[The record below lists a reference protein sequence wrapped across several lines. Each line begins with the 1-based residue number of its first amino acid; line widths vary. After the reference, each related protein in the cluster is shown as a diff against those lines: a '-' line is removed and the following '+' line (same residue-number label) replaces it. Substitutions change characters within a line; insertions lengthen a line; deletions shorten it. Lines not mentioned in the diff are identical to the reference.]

1 MKRDDID
8 RLVEDQLRDWEEVR
22 LRTMSLR
29 DVKVKDVTV
38 DGVPWRAQ
46 FNPARVVSTGAKVD
60 KASIAARPCF
70 LCRDNRPQCQHVHQW
85 GNYEILVNPFPI
97 FPGHLTIA
105 SCRHEPQSV
114 NGHVGDMLRLA
125 CELEGYT
132 VFYNGPQCGAS
143 APDHLHFQAVPSEY
157 MPLDRRYPFKRHY
170 FIDSQERVGEALSE
184 LLDSL
189 SAYGDEPMVNI
200 ALRAVDSSTIEAVV
214 VPRRAHRPQCY
225 DTVKVSPGA
234 VDVFGTLITVSE
246 ADFDAVDSSLAASVF
261 NDVAFASH
269 ELSVN
274 VGIMSAPEIQYELH
288 GPFESDAE
296 GAEFRPLSS
305 DSYFTL
311 KDVTIGVD
319 FHWQRKE
326 NQSFLGKLKL
336 KKSGDLTLA
345 LNIVPVED
353 YLTSVISSEMSA
365 DASLELLKAHAVI
378 SRSWVLAQI
387 CHKAS
392 ASGHVD
398 MLDTPE
404 ERVKWYDHDD
414 HVDFDVC
421 ADDHCQRYQG
431 ITRASNP
438 IVREVIK
445 ETRGEVLM
453 DNDTICDARFS
464 KCCGGVTEK
473 FENCWEPV
481 PHSYLTALRDGET
494 PAYPDLTDERE
505 AEQWIR
511 TSPEAFC
518 NTTDKEVLSQV
529 LNNYDQETTD
539 FYRWKVEYTQEEL
552 SGLIHRK
559 TGMDFGPI
567 IDLVPLERGSSGRI
581 TKLKIVGVRRSFTIG
596 KELEIRRTLSETH
609 LYSSA
614 FIVDKKDIRLDIPSR
629 FILTGAGWG
638 HGVGLC
644 QIGAAVMGAKGYSY
658 RKILTHYFPG
668 ASIEKRY

>member
-70 LCRDNRPQCQHVHQW
+70 LCRDNCPQCQHVHQW

-170 FIDSQERVGEALSE
+170 FIDSHERVGEALSE
-184 LLDSL
+184 LLYSL

-288 GPFESDAE
+288 GSFESDAE

-431 ITRASNP
+431 ITRASRAQ
-438 IVREVIK
+438 VRSAILS
-445 ETRGEVLM
+445 TWGEVLM
-453 DNDTICDARFS
+453 YGDELCDARFS
-464 KCCGGVTEK
+464 KCCGGA
-473 FENCWEPV
+473 FEEFQYCWEPRR
-481 PHSYLTALRDGET
+481 HDYLVAARDAVDGA
-494 PAYPDLTDERE
+494 PLPDLTVEANARE
-505 AEQWIR
+505 WILGR
-511 TSPEAFC
+511 PDAFC
-518 NTTDKEVLSQV
+518 SDVDESILAQV
-529 LNNYDQETTD
+529 LNNYDRETVD
-539 FYRWKVEYTQEEL
+539 FYRWTVDYDVDEL
-552 SGLIHRK
+552 SAIVRERSGI
-559 TGMDFGPI
+559 DFGEI
-567 IDLVPLERGSSGRI
+567 RDLVPLARGTSGRI
-581 TKLKIVGVRRSFTIG
+581 YRLKIVGSKRTMIVG
-596 KELEIRRTLSETH
+596 KELEIRKWLSRSH

-614 FIVDKKDIRLDIPSR
+614 FVVERTLHGFRLH
-629 FILTGAGWG
+629 GAGWG

-644 QIGAAVMGAKGYSY
+644 QIGAAVMGERGFNY
-658 RKILTHYFPG
+658 RQILSHYFKD
-668 ASIEKRY
+668 AEIRSIY